1 MFRRR
6 ILRPCSV
13 WGRPLFPLLLHLRP
27 RSLPTTARRRTRL
40 STLDASQLALPEAP
54 LDDPLVVKGISRTVH
69 RGARVPPKQP
79 SLVVARR
86 AQVVHRVEHVDVVE
100 GLAADDGA
108 AAGHLRALG
117 TFGAAAYHA
126 LEGVCAHF

>member
-1 MFRRR
+1 M
-6 ILRPCSV
+6 
-13 WGRPLFPLLLHLRP
+13 WGRLLLPLLLPLRP

-40 STLDASQLALPEAP
+40 GTLDTRQFTLPEAP
-54 LDDPLVVKGISRTVH
+54 LDDPLVVKRISRTVH

-86 AQVVHRVEHVDVVE
+86 TQVVHRVEHVDVVE

-108 AAGHLRALG
+108 AAGHLGALG
-117 TFGAAAYHA
+117 AFGAAAYHA
-126 LEGVCAHF
+126 LEGVCAHSVLYQQ